1 MRLTPEPAL
10 ASSGTPR
17 AFRFPLS
24 PARGVSALASPLS
37 MKTLSLLLPLLIA
50 GVALLPAQEEPAPRD
65 VIDLGAPSAE
75 LVPVPSHV
83 DLVRVARAETG
94 SGLDVYLA
102 PGVAT
107 YPGIVFRLDHPTPD
121 LSAFGYI
128 EARVVNTSSLTLNIS
143 LRADS
148 ARAPAEQIAA
158 GTGTGVAYL
167 KPGEAGVARVY
178 FAYPKKG
185 SAPID
190 PRRLTQLFIFIG
202 KDPEH
207 ARSFRL
213 ESITAGGLPGALPP
227 NRS

>member
-1 MRLTPEPAL
+1 
-10 ASSGTPR
+10 
-17 AFRFPLS
+17 
-24 PARGVSALASPLS
+24 
-37 MKTLSLLLPLLIA
+37 MKTLSLILSL
-50 GVALLPAQEEPAPRD
+50 ALSCPALFGEDAAPASRD

-75 LVPVPSHV
+75 LIPVPSHV
-83 DLVRVARAETG
+83 DIVTVLRSEDGA
-94 SGLDVYLA
+94 GLEVKIK
-102 PGVAT
+102 PGVVA

-121 LSAFGYI
+121 LSSFGYV
-128 EARVVNTSSLTLNIS
+128 EARVINISTRTLTIS

-148 ARAPAEQIAA
+148 ARSPAEQIAA

-190 PRRLTQLFIFIG
+190 PKRLTQLFIFLG
-202 KDPEH
+202 KDTANE
-207 ARSFRL
+207 RSFRV
-213 ESITAGGLPGALPP
+213 ESITAGGSPGDLPT